1 MNWFRN
7 VFRRDRAEDPFES
20 LPAFQPLPM
29 FQALAPLSPVVPH
42 SSLQAMPQRKPASTN
57 TLPRFLNPGN
67 ELGGF
72 ETEGA
77 GGARNRVRNAFS
89 PSLPI
94 TNPRLLAGR
103 GEALQT
109 LIRAIE
115 DLRLH
120 VIIYGERGIGKTSLL
135 QILRQLA
142 EEAKYQVVYHSC
154 GEDARFPEMFRAIAS
169 EIPLLYY
176 HGFNAASEDMRKG
189 GSLGSLLPAGDF
201 NVSQLSDTFA
211 QLSNTRVLIM
221 LDEFDRSPPGLFR
234 RNIAQ
239 LIKNLSDRSVR
250 VQLVISGVAGNLAD
264 LIEHIPSIR
273 RNILGYRVPELAPGE
288 VRQMVTIGEEISGLI
303 FDPDASERIIAMANG
318 SPYLASLLSQYS
330 SFGALNREGQIV
342 TPIDVQ
348 HAVEQVSGELRSRIS
363 EPALEGADHAI
374 DDGWGET
381 LHALANRSM
390 HAMGALDAEK
400 IDESFSGQ
408 SFPEVAEEFVTRYKL
423 LVPAP
428 EERADRYR
436 FREEGIG
443 SYLWLR
449 LSPPLVAAAEVD

>member
-1 MNWFRN
+1 MDWFRKI
-7 VFRRDRAEDPFES
+7 FRRGQVDHQFES
-20 LPAFQPLPM
+20 LPAFQSLPVL
-29 FQALAPLSPVVPH
+29 QSLPALSALPSLG
-42 SSLQAMPQRKPASTN
+42 SSSTRKPTSAT
-57 TLPRFLNPGN
+57 TLPKFLNPGN

-72 ETEGA
+72 DVEGA
-77 GGARNRVRNAFS
+77 GGARNRVRDAFS

-135 QILRQLA
+135 QILKQLA
-142 EEAKYQVVYHSC
+142 TEAKYQVVYHSC
-154 GEDARFPEMFRAIAS
+154 GEDARFPEMFRAIAG
-169 EIPLLYY
+169 EIPLLY
-176 HGFNAASEDMRKG
+176 HQGFNPAGEDMRRG
-189 GSLGSLLPAGDF
+189 GSLGSLLPTGDF

-250 VQLVISGVAGNLAD
+250 VQLVISGVAGNLAE

-303 FDPDASERIIAMANG
+303 FDPDASEDIITMANG
-318 SPYLASLLSQYS
+318 SPYLASLLSQYA
-330 SFGALNREGQIV
+330 SFGTLGREAQIV
-342 TPIDVQ
+342 TPVDVR
-348 HAVEQVSGELRSRIS
+348 HAVDQVAEELRARLS
-363 EPALEGADHAI
+363 EPALEAADHAI
-374 DDGWGET
+374 ADGWAPT
-381 LHALANRSM
+381 LHTLANLSM
-390 HAMGALDAEK
+390 HAMGTLDAEK
-400 IDESFSGQ
+400 IDGA
-408 SFPEVAEEFVTRYKL
+408 FPDGGFMPIAEELASRYHL
-423 LVPAP
+423 LEAAP

-436 FREEGIG
+436 FREEGIS

-449 LSPPLVAAAEVD
+449 LAEPPVREGEPALV